1 MESEPSEAV
10 PIETLQEALEAER
23 VTYVD
28 TLNADIGSLLE
39 DAEQLRFDYVV
50 GDVSDAGVSSNDHVH
65 FDLVHEDST
74 IHCVI
79 FSYRRKQL
87 GLAIEDGTQVAVK
100 GSLSYYE
107 DGGNVSIIV
116 DDVVEVGEGTY
127 QRIYEQNRHLLETD
141 GLLDPAAKKSL
152 PELPERIGI
161 VTSATSDARTDAITS
176 IHDRY
181 PDVDIVVQNAT
192 VQGDDAMLSI
202 MGAISELDDDPLI
215 DVIVLTRGGGAD
227 KHLRVFNETPL
238 CRVIHRTETPIVVGV
253 GHDNDQTLA
262 GEVADRRVMTP
273 TEVGLI
279 VTEKAALE
287 DELDAL
293 SDRLDRTYT
302 DTVQEMLE
310 ETHDRLTRRYA
321 QTFDSTLR
329 AFETDLN
336 RSYETHVRDELTSLE
351 NRLDRARTQYA
362 QQRKREQDAERY
374 RQQRRHFIVVL
385 LVLALFV
392 VALGLFILINL

>member
-28 TLNADIGSLLE
+28 TLNADIGSLIE

-65 FDLVHEDST
+65 FDLVHDGST

-87 GLAIEDGTQVAVK
+87 GLDIEDGAQVAVK

-141 GLLDPAAKKSL
+141 GLLDPAAKESL

-202 MGAISELDDDPLI
+202 MGAISELDDNPLI

-279 VTEKAALE
+279 VPEKASLE

-302 DTVQEMLE
+302 STVETTLE
-310 ETHDRLTRRYA
+310 ETRARLTRGYT
-321 QTFDSTLR
+321 QTVDATLR
-329 AFETDLN
+329 TFEADLEG
-336 RSYETHVRDELTSLE
+336 SYEAHVRDELTALE
-351 NRLDRARTQYA
+351 NRLDRARTQFE

-374 RQQRRHFIVVL
+374 RRQRRRFIAVL

>member
-1 MESEPSEAV
+1 M

-28 TLNADIGSLLE
+28 ALNADIGSLLE
-39 DAEQLRFDYVV
+39 DAPELEFDYAV
-50 GDVSDAGVSSNDHVH
+50 GDVSDAGVSSNEHVH
-65 FDLVHEDST
+65 FDLVHEGST
-74 IHCVI
+74 IHCVV
-79 FSYRRKQL
+79 FSYRREQL
-87 GLAIEDGTQVAVK
+87 DLDIEDGTQVAVK

-107 DGGNVSIIV
+107 DGGTVSIIV
-116 DDVVEVGEGTY
+116 DDVVEVGDGTY

-141 GLLDPAAKKSL
+141 GLLDPEAKQSL

-161 VTSATSDARTDAITS
+161 ATSATSDARTDAITS

-181 PDVDIVVQNAT
+181 PDVDVVVQNAT

-202 MGAISELDDDPLI
+202 MGAISELDDDPLV

-253 GHDNDQTLA
+253 GHENDQTLA

-273 TEVGLI
+273 TEVGFI
-279 VTEKAALE
+279 VPEKTTLE
-287 DELDAL
+287 DELDTL
-293 SDRLDRTYT
+293 GDRLDSAYA
-302 DTVQEMLE
+302 DTVGTTLG
-310 ETHDRLTRRYA
+310 ETRDRLTRGYA
-321 QTFDSTLR
+321 QAVDATLR
-329 AFETDLN
+329 TFETDLD
-336 RSYETHVRDELTSLE
+336 RSYETHVRDELTDLD

-362 QQRKREQDAERY
+362 QQRRREQDAERY
-374 RQQRRHFIVVL
+374 RRQRRRYIVVL

-392 VALGLFILINL
+392 VALVLFILINV